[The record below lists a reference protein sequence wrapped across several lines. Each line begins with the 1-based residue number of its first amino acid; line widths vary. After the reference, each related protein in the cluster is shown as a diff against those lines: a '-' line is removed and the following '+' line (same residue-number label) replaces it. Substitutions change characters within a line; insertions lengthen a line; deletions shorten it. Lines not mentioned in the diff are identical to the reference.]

1 MIDKSLLPLVSA
13 PPHSLLVQRLE
24 MPVRR
29 GLIIIPDGVNT
40 STRSNEAVIVR
51 VGSGQYQHPWVEG
64 DRVFLSPSVSRCFEF
79 VGGVTL
85 WLCYENQILAKI
97 NDPDGLGVEVGLEES
112 ASYLMHVTG
121 ASEPGLGEDRVE
133 VAEGDMRG
141 KR

>member
-1 MIDKSLLPLVSA
+1 MLPADSLPLVSA
-13 PPHSLLVQRLE
+13 PPHSLLVRRLE

-29 GLIIIPDGVNT
+29 GLIIIPDGINT
-40 STRSNEAVIVR
+40 STRSNEAIIVR
-51 VGSGQYQHPWVEG
+51 VGEGQYLYPWVEG

-85 WLCYENQILAKI
+85 WLCHENQILAKI

-112 ASYLMHVTG
+112 APHLMHVTG

-133 VAEGDMRG
+133 IAEGDMRG